1 MKGAPQSRE
10 VRAAAGR
17 FVGNWGPQHL
27 HESSLRAGGSAHIGE
42 SQEAEEVETSSV
54 DPSQKIRSR
63 GREVRLLDAGR
74 AGVRGISA
82 HRVSV
87 GGNKSAEGDRLKRRE
102 TEHVPRGGAKG
113 WDPPRGEGR
122 GLGSSR
128 ETSVARLG
136 RKGAAVQGRE
146 PGVCVGSRA
155 ERRKGPSCG

>member
-1 MKGAPQSRE
+1 MQQ
-10 VRAAAGR
+10 V
-17 FVGNWGPQHL
+17 N
-27 HESSLRAGGSAHIGE
+27 
-42 SQEAEEVETSSV
+42 AE
-54 DPSQKIRSR
+54 PW
-63 GREVRLLDAGR
+63 R

-146 PGVCVGSRA
+146 PGICVGSRA
-155 ERRKGPSCG
+155 ERRKGRSCG